1 MCFFSRKDGELVG
14 IGKKRWVTVSR
25 DNGKTWSQPTQPQSL
40 ITGMGKVWG
49 QATSDG
55 RFALIYNPDLA
66 NRWPLVMLTS
76 DDGITFRDPVAL
88 HGDLPQRRYEGL
100 YKDAG
105 LSYHRGLSKWNNDG
119 SRKDN
124 ALWLV
129 YSLNKEDIC
138 VIRVP
143 IVSM

>member
-1 MCFFSRKDGELVG
+1 
-14 IGKKRWVTVSR
+14 
-25 DNGKTWSQPTQPQSL
+25 
-40 ITGMGKVWG
+40 
-49 QATSDG
+49 
-55 RFALIYNPDLA
+55 
-66 NRWPLVMLTS
+66 MLTS

-88 HGDLPQRRYEGL
+88 NGDISQRRYEGL
-100 YKDAG
+100 YKDPG

-119 SRKDN
+119 SIKDG

-143 IVSM
+143 IVKTNP